1 MAMSAK
7 DFNAMGIEFG
17 LMLKEIDF
25 DSDPYSKEKRLQTV
39 RNAITGFM
47 RVATVSNSSFDKDRF
62 AFYVTEVRVGER
74 DARGKKVS
82 K

>member
-17 LMLKEIDF
+17 LIMKEIDF

-39 RNAITGFM
+39 RITIERFM
-47 RVATVSNSSFDKDRF
+47 RVAAQSNSAFDRERF
-62 AFYVTEVRVGER
+62 AFYVTEVRTGDR
-74 DARGKKVS
+74 DATGKLVK